1 MRLCKAVPLVPR
13 VVTSAALALATP
25 ALVFV
30 ATFAPVAPAQALAV
44 PGADRQPTCA
54 GSGSAGSRE
63 FPVRT
68 RIHGGPDAYGAGGGY
83 RTWYLDL
90 TNTTADVCGN
100 IHPVVVLVD
109 EKRALKPAQA
119 RLEFYEGEG
128 EGKAEGE
135 GGGAA
140 KRERAHPVR
149 LQRTSEA
156 ENVGV
161 FDDGFPGFTVAP
173 GATVS
178 VTVRMAIAADA
189 VPNDVVANAAV
200 VQRHDDDG
208 DWVGASND
216 YRFRIVAESAPEAAQ
231 TTPEAQSIP
240 EAKSTPKGENTP
252 GAETAAE
259 APATPGGEPTPQA
272 EPPTEAEGARTP
284 ESVHSAL
291 PFDEEM
297 AGTGLNSPRRLLG
310 AAAGA
315 FLLIG
320 AGVGVLLVARRRR

>member
-1 MRLCKAVPLVPR
+1 MRLCKAVSLVPR
-13 VVTSAALALATP
+13 VVTSAALAFAIPTL
-25 ALVFV
+25 
-30 ATFAPVAPAQALAV
+30 ATFATVAPAQALAA

-54 GSGSAGSRE
+54 GSGSRE

-68 RIHGGPDAYGAGGGY
+68 RIHGGPDTYGAGGGY

-90 TNTTADVCGN
+90 TNTTDDVCGN

-119 RLEFYEGEG
+119 RLEFYEGEATGDG
-128 EGKAEGE
+128 EGVGKGEGE
-135 GGGAA
+135 GAG
-140 KRERAHPVR
+140 KRERPHPVR
-149 LQRTSEA
+149 FQRTSEA

-173 GATVS
+173 GAKVS
-178 VTVRMAIAADA
+178 VTVRLAIAADA

-216 YRFRIVAESAPEAAQ
+216 YRFRIVAGGAPEAQSTPEAQ
-231 TTPEAQSIP
+231 RTPEGGITPGAETTPEAQANP
-240 EAKSTPKGENTP
+240 E
-252 GAETAAE
+252 
-259 APATPGGEPTPQA
+259 GEPTPEA
-272 EPPTEAEGARTP
+272 EGTAEGEPTTEAEGTP
-284 ESVHSAL
+284 ESAHSAV
-291 PFDEEM
+291 PFAEEM
-297 AGTGLNSPRRLLG
+297 AGTGMNSPRRLLG